1 MRDAGATVAPADP
14 STAHLVGLGIS
25 FAVLLAAVMAWA
37 LIADPPAWD
46 LTLHRAGMDQ
56 RTPGLTTV
64 AIALSVSSE
73 YIAYVV
79 AAVGTALALRPRPWW
94 FGAVAGILLL
104 AFAQGVRVALA
115 AAAAR
120 SRPPEA
126 DWAFHAAGYSLPSG
140 HTATAT
146 VAAGLLCLGLARWL
160 RSAWLYVAMV
170 VLAVWAVAEGVGRV
184 YLGVHWP
191 TDVVAGWLLGGLLT
205 VLAAGLFARLR
216 TTPSRRQS
224 CLRRSRGTCRGSVA
238 AQGSSV
244 LGGVAPLLTRPRF
257 GRRRDTSVAFRDESV
272 PRHREFTGVGGTS
285 RPGDGQL
292 RGARFRSAPAA
303 RPGPAS
309 GLVKGQRGHRTG
321 HDCRGLLGP
330 SPSRRRRL
338 GAVYLARHPTLP
350 RDVAL
355 KVLHPGLATTPGCG
369 AASDARPSCSA
380 GCPTR
385 TSSMSWTGASRLTAL
400 DDDAVRLRSATS
412 PSC

>member
-1 MRDAGATVAPADP
+1 MIRGAAPRAPDVRDAGATVAPADR

-46 LTLHRAGMDQ
+46 LTLHRAGMDH

-94 FGAVAGILLL
+94 FGAMAGILLL

-115 AAAAR
+115 FAAAR

-146 VAAGLLCLGLARWL
+146 VAAGLLCLGLARSV

-170 VLAVWAVAEGVGRV
+170 VLAVWAAAEGVGRV

-205 VLAAGLFARLR
+205 VLAAELFARLR
-216 TTPSRRQS
+216 TAPSRRD
-224 CLRRSRGTCRGSVA
+224 R
-238 AQGSSV
+238 
-244 LGGVAPLLTRPRF
+244 
-257 GRRRDTSVAFRDESV
+257 
-272 PRHREFTGVGGTS
+272 
-285 RPGDGQL
+285 
-292 RGARFRSAPAA
+292 
-303 RPGPAS
+303 
-309 GLVKGQRGHRTG
+309 
-321 HDCRGLLGP
+321 
-330 SPSRRRRL
+330 
-338 GAVYLARHPTLP
+338 
-350 RDVAL
+350 AL
-355 KVLHPGLATTPGCG
+355 
-369 AASDARPSCSA
+369 
-380 GCPTR
+380 
-385 TSSMSWTGASRLTAL
+385 
-400 DDDAVRLRSATS
+400 
-412 PSC
+412 